1 MQYVLTFGFIVLLYS
16 PSQSGVLI
24 MKFSLTQILIASLV
38 FLAAVIATVAFS
50 RGIDMALSA
59 LSMAGIML
67 SPLLVMVG
75 MAYIPAKE
83 IPSQAE

>member
-1 MQYVLTFGFIVLLYS
+1 VLLYS